1 VANATC
7 ERGIEAPRRVAAE
20 MTGPPWWVLPVVVA
34 LGIVL
39 RCWDLGRN
47 GLTFDESFTAAA
59 GRRSVESL
67 FTYLRHNDS
76 HPPLDY
82 LLRAPLAR
90 AGADAV
96 AFRLPSVAFAVG
108 ALVLFA
114 WWMRRRGWVGVLATA
129 LFAVSSFELRYGRTA
144 RMYALMEL
152 LGVIAV
158 VVATAWLA
166 RPRPWHAWVAGGVIA
181 VGLFDHVSALLLGLG
196 LLAVAGLRR
205 DREAWRW
212 RVALGLGV
220 VPWAV
225 LWGPSFLV
233 QVRDD
238 HAGWIPPTS
247 VHSFAQSVGTP
258 ITELGAAWSLVVLVV
273 AFGGFLLWKRAG
285 DLGRVWLC
293 CYALP
298 LVALAVAGLV
308 AEVFIPRTMIFAA
321 WAPPLAVAALAAEA
335 GRRWVPLGVAV
346 GVLAVALAVPST
358 LALLQERIEPDVV
371 MQHANAVV
379 ADGDVVVVRPAW
391 YLPLVEWRVGV
402 RSGLPWHDV
411 TIPGVRDIGAVQL
424 GRGPASGRV
433 WVVTPVNVTAPFA
446 GAPACALP
454 WSSGSTDIVC
464 RSVVVSTRTAS

>member
-7 ERGIEAPRRVAAE
+7 ERKIEAPRRAAME
-20 MTGPPWWVLPVVVA
+20 VTGPPWWLLAVVVA

-47 GLTFDESFTAAA
+47 DLSFDESFTAAA
-59 GRRSVESL
+59 GRRSFESL
-67 FTYLRHNDS
+67 LTYLRLHDS

-82 LLRAPLAR
+82 LLRASLAR
-90 AGADAV
+90 AGASAV
-96 AFRLPSVAFAVG
+96 VLRLPSVAFAVA

-114 WWMRRRGWVGVLATA
+114 WWMRRRAWVGVLATA
-129 LFAVSSFELRYGRTA
+129 LFAVSSFEVHYGRTA

-158 VVATAWLA
+158 VVAAAWLDG
-166 RPRPWHAWVAGGVIA
+166 PRRWHAWAVGAVIA

-238 HAGWIPPTS
+238 HASWIAPTS
-247 VHSFAQSVGTP
+247 MHSFVQNVSTP
-258 ITELGAAWSLVVLVV
+258 ITDLGAAWSLVALGV
-273 AFGGFLLWKRAG
+273 AFGGFVLWKRAR

-293 CYALP
+293 CYAFP
-298 LVALAVAGLV
+298 MVALAVVGL
-308 AEVFIPRTMIFAA
+308 AAHIFIPRTMIFAA
-321 WAPPLAVAALAAEA
+321 WAPPLAVAAVAGEA

-346 GVLAVALAVPST
+346 AVLAFALAVPST
-358 LALLQERIEPDVV
+358 LAQLHQRNEPDVV

-379 ADGDVVVVRPAW
+379 ADGDVIVVRPAW
-391 YLPLVEWRVGV
+391 LVSLVEWRIGV
-402 RSGLPWHDV
+402 RSGRPWHDV
-411 TIPGVRDIGAVQL
+411 AIPGVRDIGAVRL

-433 WVVTPVNVTAPFA
+433 WVVTPVDVTAPFA
-446 GAPACALP
+446 GAPACAPP

-464 RSVVVSTRTAS
+464 RNVAVSR

>member
-1 VANATC
+1 
-7 ERGIEAPRRVAAE
+7 
-20 MTGPPWWVLPVVVA
+20 VLPVVVA

-59 GRRSVESL
+59 GRRSVTSL
-67 FTYLRHNDS
+67 LTYLRHHDS

-90 AGADAV
+90 AGASAV
-96 AFRLPSVAFAVG
+96 ALRLPSVAFAVG

-114 WWMRRRGWVGVLATA
+114 WWMRRRAWVGVLATA
-129 LFAVSSFELRYGRTA
+129 LFAVSSFEVRYGRMA

-152 LGVIAV
+152 LGMVAV
-158 VVATAWLA
+158 VVAAAWLD
-166 RPRPWHAWVAGGVIA
+166 RPRRWHAWAVGGVIA
-181 VGLFDHVSALLLGLG
+181 VGCFDHVSALLLALG

-220 VPWAV
+220 LPWAV

-233 QVRDD
+233 QVRDN
-238 HAGWIPPTS
+238 HANWIPPTS
-247 VHSFAQSVGTP
+247 VQSFAQSVGTP

-273 AFGGFLLWKRAG
+273 AVGGYVLWKRAG

-293 CYALP
+293 CYAIP
-298 LVALAVAGLV
+298 LVALAVVGL
-308 AEVFIPRTMIFAA
+308 AAQVFIPRTMIFAA
-321 WAPPLAVAALAAEA
+321 WAPPLAVAALAGEA

-358 LALLQERIEPDVV
+358 LALLQQRNEPDVV

-391 YLPLVEWRVGV
+391 LVSLVEWRVGV
-402 RSGLPWHDV
+402 HSGLPWHDV
-411 TIPGVRDIGAVQL
+411 AIPGVRDIGAVRL
-424 GRGPASGRV
+424 GNGPASGRV
-433 WVVTPVNVTAPFA
+433 WVVTSVDVTAPFA
-446 GAPACALP
+446 DAPACGIP
-454 WSSGSTDIVC
+454 WSSGSTNIVC
-464 RSVVVSTRTAS
+464 RSVAVGN